1 MADSSIVIRKYEN
14 RRLYDTAASRYVNL
28 EDVARL
34 VREGRDVSVVDARTG
49 EDVTRLVLAQVILEE
64 ARTKE
69 SGLPLDFLREIIRA
83 SDRATREFLQWSL
96 TAALEHSQKMQDIW
110 RQQISQGISAPWSGG
125 FPWPSASSLPFWPF
139 GQNTA
144 PPAEASSTEAPR
156 EPDSQAA
163 APAPTDPAGAAGTEI
178 EDLRRRL
185 DQLEARVA
193 RQRPTR
199 KKPGRKPTNET

>member
-1 MADSSIVIRKYEN
+1 MAADPIVIRKYEN
-14 RRLYDTAASRYVNL
+14 RRLYDTATSRYINL
-28 EDVARL
+28 EEVARM
-34 VREGRDVSVVDARTG
+34 VRDGHEVRVLDARTG

-96 TAALEHSQKMQDIW
+96 TAALEHSQKMQEIW
-110 RQQISQGISAPWSGG
+110 REQISQGISAPWSGG

-139 GQNTA
+139 GQNTPPATPASADPPREEEGQAIA
-144 PPAEASSTEAPR
+144 PPASEADAPG
-156 EPDSQAA
+156 P
-163 APAPTDPAGAAGTEI
+163 EI

-185 DQLEARVA
+185 DRLEARVA
-193 RQRPTR
+193 RQRRTR
-199 KKPGRKPTNET
+199 KKPGRKPTENA